1 MKKGECFSLL
11 RQPPPISDQPRI
23 SSNQLGEYVFATP
36 AKRARILRDQKF
48 GNVFSSPYYQSA
60 QSSVLG
66 SFQAGAYDTRLLRE
80 KAAELHTREAKN
92 RNQFA
97 RFNNNAEML
106 RRFCEIANTARPPVG
121 EHNFIRRGA
130 SIDVGGVIVS
140 VRPEIATVCSAKRS
154 FCYTKFR
161 FSKSKVSE
169 DESEIVLLLLLKYGV
184 AQATDMLRFDPEETR
199 LVDCFSKNV
208 IEGHRLARV
217 RETQL
222 ETALK
227 EIRRVWP
234 TILS

>member
-1 MKKGECFSLL
+1 M
-11 RQPPPISDQPRI
+11 RQPSPISDQPRI

-48 GNVFSSPYYQSA
+48 GNAFRSPYYQSA

-66 SFQAGAYDTRLLRE
+66 AFKAGDYDTTVLRD
-80 KAAELHTREAKN
+80 KAAQLRSKEAKN

-97 RFNNNAEML
+97 RFNNNAEMI
-106 RRFCEIANTARPPVG
+106 RRFCDIAGAARPPTG
-121 EHNFIRRGA
+121 EHSFIRQGA
-130 SIDVGGVIVS
+130 SIDVSGVVVS

-169 DESEIVLLLLLKYGV
+169 DESEIVLLLLLKYGG
-184 AQATDMLRFDPEETR
+184 AQASEMQRFDPDATR
-199 LVDCFSKNV
+199 LVDCFSRNV
-208 IEGHRLARV
+208 IEGHRLARI

-222 ETALK
+222 ETALR
-227 EIRRVWP
+227 EIRRLWP